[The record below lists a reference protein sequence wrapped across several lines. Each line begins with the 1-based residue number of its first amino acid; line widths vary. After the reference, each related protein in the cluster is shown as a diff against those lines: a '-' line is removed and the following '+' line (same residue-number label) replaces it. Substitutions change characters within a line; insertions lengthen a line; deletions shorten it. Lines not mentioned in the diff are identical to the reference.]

1 MNVIKVGNTL
11 TVVLD
16 NGRTLSKSNCD
27 NDTIDE
33 ILNAVKNEDEEALVS
48 IFEPRLLEIIE
59 KYKVFEDFEENVKKS
74 KYLTFKGQSV
84 YIESISELSVPMDFV
99 KSFIQAEIIDDNKEL
114 VNSYLNFW
122 TLLSLNPDSRARTN
136 LFWFLQK
143 NGMTITK
150 SGLFVAYRNV
160 CIKKEGIINN
170 ELTKIISDSYIKI
183 KKNKKSP
190 SNYNIIKSNGSY
202 FLSKKDSLLEDNT
215 VLLGNVKELYEKLS
229 DFSDKNKTVY
239 TDNYTKTMEITIGKI
254 VTIDREQ
261 CDPVQENTC
270 SRGLHVASKD
280 WLLNNGSGFG
290 EVSLMV
296 LVNPAS
302 VVAVPPGDS
311 YGKMRVCAYYPIKII
326 SIDELYG
333 DDNIIPDGFEDD
345 FIGSIEIGT
354 KYNNDENPYF
364 IEIPNIPEI
373 SEENTIKNIE
383 RLKNFRKTV
392 L

>member
-1 MNVIKVGNTL
+1 M
-11 TVVLD
+11 
-16 NGRTLSKSNCD
+16 
-27 NDTIDE
+27 
-33 ILNAVKNEDEEALVS
+33 
-48 IFEPRLLEIIE
+48 
-59 KYKVFEDFEENVKKS
+59 
-74 KYLTFKGQSV
+74 
-84 YIESISELSVPMDFV
+84 
-99 KSFIQAEIIDDNKEL
+99 
-114 VNSYLNFW
+114 
-122 TLLSLNPDSRARTN
+122 
-136 LFWFLQK
+136 
-143 NGMTITK
+143 
-150 SGLFVAYRNV
+150 
-160 CIKKEGIINN
+160 
-170 ELTKIISDSYIKI
+170 
-183 KKNKKSP
+183 
-190 SNYNIIKSNGSY
+190 
-202 FLSKKDSLLEDNT
+202 
-215 VLLGNVKELYEKLS
+215 
-229 DFSDKNKTVY
+229 
-239 TDNYTKTMEITIGKI
+239 
-254 VTIDREQ
+254 
-261 CDPVQENTC
+261 
-270 SRGLHVASKD
+270 ASKD